1 MANMVLAVSAD
12 GTANSFVTLHS
23 GTSDEYIPVE
33 MTVSFQTLDSAKSG
47 RDNNTGKMF
56 RDKVAEKLTAKITI
70 PAGVTNSELA
80 PIMTIITA
88 GSFWAYI
95 PNPKTGLSTPTKN
108 FYCATVEPPIEKIT
122 AFSNN
127 HPSAWTYDEFELS
140 FVEM

>member
-1 MANMVLAVSAD
+1 MANMVLAVCATQD
-12 GTANSFVTLHS
+12 GTYTMLKKGNQ
-23 GTSDEYIPVE
+23 EYIPVE

-95 PNPKTGLSTPTKN
+95 PNPKTGFSTPAKN